1 MNDLSSRSAKDGLD
15 IDHMP
20 SQGALREY
28 VVTLKPD
35 THPKVLKKILQNSP
49 SIAIPREA
57 HQKYSETYGG
67 RNTKAKQIMD
77 AADLR
82 AAVDSNLNAIK
93 PYLLDE
99 GFTDEQIE
107 TARTDLH
114 NLHQQQG
121 WY

>member
-1 MNDLSSRSAKDGLD
+1 
-15 IDHMP
+15 
-20 SQGALREY
+20 
-28 VVTLKPD
+28 
-35 THPKVLKKILQNSP
+35 
-49 SIAIPREA
+49 
-57 HQKYSETYGG
+57 
-67 RNTKAKQIMD
+67 MD